1 MIADLGNIYRKS
13 IAGRHKLTFHFKKF
27 NESIDVH
34 IISRTSIEPLF
45 FTELANELLLLT
57 TIPYNCCLPSM

>member
-45 FTELANELLLLT
+45 FTELAND
-57 TIPYNCCLPSM
+57 CFF